1 MTKMISMKKAIFS
14 TLLSFLLFTA
24 CNSTKESADILI
36 TNATIL
42 DVESGEEIP
51 GQMIAISGDTI
62 QAVLDMEDSSR
73 FSASKT
79 IDAEN
84 GFVMP
89 GLWDM
94 HVHFRGGDTLV
105 AENRNLLPLFLA
117 HGVTTVRDAGGD
129 ISLDVLDWRQK
140 IAAGQLEGPSIFT
153 SGPKLDGPNPA
164 WPGSIK
170 VDSLGDIPAA
180 LDSLEQLEVDY
191 VKMYDG
197 SLSKEVFYGI
207 IAAAEDRG
215 LKTTGHMPMSA
226 NILTG
231 IDIGLDGSEHLYYV
245 MKACSPKADSLS
257 IVNPG
262 YGMMDEII
270 ATYDPELAE
279 EVFKKLKENR
289 VFITPTLHIGRT
301 LSEILDVDHS
311 RDSLL
316 PYIGSGIKETYRGRI
331 EGAKRARAAG
341 STMRENMEQKSM
353 EMIKPMYDTG
363 VPLLAGSDCG
373 PFNSYVYPGG
383 SLHKELER
391 LVAAGL
397 TPVEAIKTSVING
410 PAFFGLE
417 ESYGSVKAGK
427 VADLIFLKSNPFS
440 DIQNLLSVSSVLAKG
455 KEYEQ
460 EKLGQ
465 MMQAVKL

>member
-1 MTKMISMKKAIFS
+1 MKKVIFG
-14 TLLSFLLFTA
+14 TLLGVLFLTA
-24 CNSTKESADILI
+24 CNSPKESADVLI
-36 TNATIL
+36 TNATVL
-42 DVESGEEIP
+42 DVESGEDIP

-62 QAVLDMEDSSR
+62 QAVLDMESSDR

-79 IDAEN
+79 IDVEN
-84 GFVMP
+84 QYVMP

-94 HVHFRGGDTLV
+94 HVHFRGGDSLV

-129 ISLDVLDWRQK
+129 ISISVIDWRQK
-140 IAAGQLEGPSIFT
+140 IEAGELEGPSIFT

-164 WPGSIK
+164 WPGSIE
-170 VDSLGDIPAA
+170 VAGVEDIPAA

-207 IAAAEDRG
+207 IAEAEERG
-215 LKTTGHMPMSA
+215 YKTTGHMPMSA
-226 NILTG
+226 NILEG
-231 IDIGLDGSEHLYYV
+231 VDLGLDGSEHLYYV
-245 MKACSPKADSLS
+245 MKACSPKADSLTR
-257 IVNPG
+257 VNPG
-262 YGMMDEII
+262 YGMMNDII

-279 EVFKKLKENR
+279 EVFQKLKENR
-289 VFITPTLHIGRT
+289 VYITPTLHIGKT

-316 PYIGSGIKETYRGRI
+316 PYIGSGIQETYRGRI

-341 STMRENMEQKSM
+341 STMRSKMEEKSL
-353 EMIKPMYDTG
+353 EMIKPMYDNG

-383 SLHKELER
+383 SLHNELER

-397 TPVEAIKTSVING
+397 TPLEAIKTSVING
-410 PAFFGLE
+410 PAFFDLQ
-417 ESYGSVKAGK
+417 ESYGSIQSGK
-427 VADLIFLKSNPFS
+427 MADIIILAKNPFNN
-440 DIQNLLSVSSVLAKG
+440 IENLISVSSVLSKG
-455 KEYEQ
+455 KIYEQ
-460 EKLGQ
+460 EKLQQ

>member
-1 MTKMISMKKAIFS
+1 MKKVIFG
-14 TLLSFLLFTA
+14 TYLGVLLITA
-24 CNSTKESADILI
+24 CSSPQESADLLI

-62 QAVLDMEDSSR
+62 QAVLDMEDSDR

-84 GFVMP
+84 RYVMP

-129 ISLDVLDWRQK
+129 ISISVLNWRQK
-140 IAAGQLEGPSIFT
+140 IEAGELEGPSIFT
-153 SGPKLDGPNPA
+153 SGPKLDGPDPA
-164 WPGSIK
+164 WPGSIE
-170 VDSLGDIPAA
+170 VAGIEDIPAA

-207 IAAAEDRG
+207 IAEAEEREY
-215 LKTTGHMPMSA
+215 KTTGHMPMSA
-226 NILTG
+226 NILQG
-231 IDIGLDGSEHLYYV
+231 VDLGLDGSEHLYYV
-245 MKACSPKADSLS
+245 MKACSPKADSLTK
-257 IVNPG
+257 VNPG
-262 YGMMDEII
+262 YGMMNDII

-279 EVFKKLKENR
+279 EVFQKLKENR
-289 VFITPTLHIGRT
+289 VFITPTLHIGKT

-341 STMRENMEQKSM
+341 STMRSKMEEKSM
-353 EMIKPMYDTG
+353 EMIKPMYDNG

-383 SLHKELER
+383 SLHNELER

-397 TPVEAIKTSVING
+397 TPLEAIKTSVING
-410 PAFFGLE
+410 PAFFELE
-417 ESYGSVKAGK
+417 DSYGSIESGK
-427 VADLIFLKSNPFS
+427 VADIIILDDNPF
-440 DIQNLLSVSSVLAKG
+440 DKIQNLLTISSVLTKG
-455 KEYEQ
+455 KVYEQ
-460 EKLGQ
+460 EKLRK
-465 MMQAVKL
+465 MMQAVKQ

>member
-1 MTKMISMKKAIFS
+1 MKKVIFG
-14 TLLSFLLFTA
+14 TLLGVLFLTA
-24 CNSTKESADILI
+24 CNSPKESADVLI
-36 TNATIL
+36 TNATVL

-62 QAVLDMEDSSR
+62 QAVLDMESSDR

-79 IDAEN
+79 IDVEN
-84 GFVMP
+84 QYVMP

-94 HVHFRGGDTLV
+94 HVHFRGGDSLV

-117 HGVTTVRDAGGD
+117 HGVTTVRDSGGD
-129 ISLDVLDWRQK
+129 ISISVIDWRQK
-140 IAAGQLEGPSIFT
+140 IEAGELEGPSIFT

-164 WPGSIK
+164 WPGSIE
-170 VDSLGDIPAA
+170 VAGVEDIPAA

-207 IAAAEDRG
+207 IAEAEERG
-215 LKTTGHMPMSA
+215 YKTTGHMPMSA
-226 NILTG
+226 NILEG
-231 IDIGLDGSEHLYYV
+231 VDLGLDGSEHLYYV
-245 MKACSPKADSLS
+245 MKACSPKADSLTR
-257 IVNPG
+257 VNPG
-262 YGMMDEII
+262 YGMMNDII

-279 EVFKKLKENR
+279 EVFQKLKENR
-289 VFITPTLHIGRT
+289 VYITPTLHIGKT

-316 PYIGSGIKETYRGRI
+316 PYIGSGIQETYRGRI

-341 STMRENMEQKSM
+341 STMRSNMEEKSL
-353 EMIKPMYDTG
+353 EMIKPMYDNG

-383 SLHKELER
+383 SLHNELER

-397 TPVEAIKTSVING
+397 TPLEAIKTSVING
-410 PAFFGLE
+410 PAFFDLQ
-417 ESYGSVKAGK
+417 ESYGSIQSGK
-427 VADLIFLKSNPFS
+427 MADIIILAKNPFNN
-440 DIQNLLSVSSVLAKG
+440 IENLISVSSVLSKG
-455 KEYEQ
+455 KIYEQ
-460 EKLGQ
+460 EKLQQ